1 MVQSSTSSGDQFA
14 QAIRKADPRS
24 RAGINPAVPQ
34 TDIQHGHEHDP
45 MNELPPKWAGE
56 AAKTG
61 LPPELIPGMPR
72 NADGSKRTD

>member
-1 MVQSSTSSGDQFA
+1 MVQSSSSAGDQFA

-24 RAGINPAVPQ
+24 RAGITGVPK
-34 TDIQHGHEHDP
+34 TDIQHGHEQDVP
-45 MNELPPKWAGE
+45 GELPPRWAGE

-72 NADGSKRTD
+72 NADGSRRPS